1 MIRAKTLLTALVLA
15 LPIPAAIAGCGGDEG
30 GDEDPADV
38 LEATFSNDE
47 TVESG
52 VLDLTFDLSIEG
64 DQGGSLQAN
73 VTGPFVSDP
82 ENPSQIGQ
90 LDLDITASGD
100 GATAEALG
108 DFQAGVTVTEDN
120 LYVNYND
127 TDYELGTEAFEQ
139 LKAQQE
145 AAAGATDGEDAGTFT
160 EQCAQAI
167 EAQGGDPAACEFDV
181 TTWFSE
187 LSNDGTEDVG
197 GSDATHVS
205 GSLDVEAMLSD
216 LFALGASVPGATG
229 GVDPALIEP
238 QLGQISE
245 AVSGATFDVYSAT
258 EDDTL
263 RGLDLALDIDT
274 AAIGGAAAGVESAAL
289 SFSLEISDVGS
300 DQTIE
305 APDDPQPIE
314 DLAGEFGAAIPG
326 AGLGL
331 PGGDSELPAG
341 PGGGTLDPD
350 CITEAAGDPAA
361 IQKCLE

>member
-1 MIRAKTLLTALVLA
+1 MIRTKTLLTALALA
-15 LPIPAAIAGCGGDEG
+15 LPIPVAIAGCGGDEG
-30 GDEDPADV
+30 SDDDPADV
-38 LEATFSNDE
+38 LEATFTNDAS
-47 TVESG
+47 VESG
-52 VLDLTFDLSIEG
+52 VLDLTLDLAVEG

-82 ENPSQIGQ
+82 ENPSQLGQ
-90 LDLDITASGD
+90 LDLDISASGD
-100 GATAEALG
+100 GATAEMLG

-127 TDYELGTEAFEQ
+127 TDYELGAEAFEQ

-145 AAAGATDGEDAGTFT
+145 AAAGATEGEDAGSFT

-167 EAQGGDPAACEFDV
+167 EAQGGDAAACDFDV

-197 GSDATHVS
+197 GSDTTHIS

-238 QLGQISE
+238 QLGQVSE

-314 DLAGEFGAAIPG
+314 DLAGEA
-326 AGLGL
+326 GL
-331 PGGDSELPAG
+331 PGGIPGASL
-341 PGGGTLDPD
+341 PGGGVPEIDGGPGNLDP
-350 CITEAAGDPAA
+350 
-361 IQKCLE
+361 